1 MVKLVFLGPPGA
13 GKGTQAQIIAKSY
26 QAPHISTGDILRT
39 NVAEK
44 SLLGIQAKEYMDKG
58 DLVPDQ
64 LILDMVQK
72 RLEHSDTQNGWILD
86 GFPRTVTQAQ
96 EFVKKLLSKSN
107 NENQTKAEKAKSS
120 NSFQVI
126 NLQVPDDILVD
137 RLLSRGRQDD
147 NEETIRHRLQVY
159 YQQTQPLIE
168 FYLARQQLIT
178 VDGNHSVDAVT
189 NSLKQAVQKSI

>member
-13 GKGTQAQIIAKSY
+13 GKGTQAKIIAESY
-26 QAPHISTGDILRT
+26 QVPHISTGDILRT
-39 NVAEK
+39 NVAEE

-72 RLEHSDTQNGWILD
+72 RLENPDTQNGWILD
-86 GFPRTVTQAQ
+86 GFPRTVTQAE
-96 EFVKKLLSKSN
+96 EFVKKLLSSN
-107 NENQTKAEKAKSS
+107 INENDTEGEKAKSRD
-120 NSFQVI
+120 SFQVI

-147 NEETIRHRLQVY
+147 NEETIRYRLQVY

-168 FYLARQQLIT
+168 FYQGRKQLISI
-178 VDGNHSVDAVT
+178 DGNHSVDVVS
-189 NSLKQAVQKSI
+189 NSLKQAVEKSI

>member
-13 GKGTQAQIIAKSY
+13 GKGTQASLIAESY
-26 QAPHISTGDILRT
+26 QVPHISTGDILRS

-44 SLLGIQAKEYMDKG
+44 SPLGIQAKEYMDKG
-58 DLVPDQ
+58 DLVPDE

-72 RLEHSDTQNGWILD
+72 RLENPDAKNGWILD
-86 GFPRTVTQAQ
+86 GFPRTVTQAE
-96 EFVKKLLSKSN
+96 EFVKKLLSTGT
-107 NENQTKAEKAKSS
+107 NETEGEEAKSS
-120 NSFQVI
+120 NSFNVI
-126 NLQVPDDILVD
+126 NLQVPDDILVA

-147 NEETIRHRLQVY
+147 NEETIKNRLQVY

-168 FYLARQQLIT
+168 FYKARQQLIT

-189 NSLKQAVQKSI
+189 NSLKQAVDKLT

>member
-1 MVKLVFLGPPGA
+1 VVRLVFLGPPGA
-13 GKGTQAQIIAKSY
+13 GKGTQASLVADLY
-26 QAPHISTGDILRT
+26 QVPHISTGDILRI
-39 NVAEK
+39 NVKQE
-44 SLLGIQAKEYMDKG
+44 SPLGIQAKEYMDKG

-72 RLEHSDTQNGWILD
+72 RLENSDAQNGWILD

-96 EFVKKLLSKSN
+96 EFVKKLLSGSSSE
-107 NENQTKAEKAKSS
+107 NETES

-126 NLQVPDDILVD
+126 NIEVPDDVLIA

-147 NEETIRHRLQVY
+147 NEETIKNRLQVY

-168 FYLARQQLIT
+168 FYQARQQLVT
-178 VDGNHSVDAVT
+178 VDGNQSVDVVT
-189 NSLKQAVQKSI
+189 NSLKEAIDKLI

>member
-13 GKGTQAQIIAKSY
+13 GKGTQAEVIAEFY
-26 QAPHISTGDILRT
+26 QVPHISTGDILRT

-44 SLLGIQAKEYMDKG
+44 SPLGIQAKEYMDRG

-72 RLEHSDTQNGWILD
+72 RLENPDAENGWILD
-86 GFPRTVTQAQ
+86 GFPRTVTQAE
-96 EFVKKLLSKSN
+96 EFAKKLLSGSSSE
-107 NENQTKAEKAKSS
+107 NEIES
-120 NSFQVI
+120 NSFKVI
-126 NLQVPDDILVD
+126 NLEVPDGILVT

-147 NEETIRHRLQVY
+147 NEETIKNRLQVY

-168 FYLARQQLIT
+168 FYQARQQLVT
-178 VDGNHSVDAVT
+178 VDGNQSVDVVT
-189 NSLKQAVQKSI
+189 SSLKQAIDKLT